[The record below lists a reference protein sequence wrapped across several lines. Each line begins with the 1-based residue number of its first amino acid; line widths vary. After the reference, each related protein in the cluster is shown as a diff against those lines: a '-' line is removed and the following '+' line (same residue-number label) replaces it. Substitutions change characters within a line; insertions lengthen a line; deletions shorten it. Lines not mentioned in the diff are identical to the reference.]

1 MSVSLFSALASSLA
15 LLCSSLSLHRLS
27 IITRSFSSASIV
39 RRHSISFIRRSS
51 SRASTAFI
59 HCASICI
66 CCFINSS
73 KISLK
78 LFATPLPLP
87 PPPPFTFLFF
97 RPLFASPSL
106 SSFSSSSSDDSAI
119 AAFFFDPPV
128 LLPPS
133 ASIHSI
139 LCILALNIVCSS
151 FDEVFPLALALL
163 GASIVTLFLHL
174 GGDDLP
180 EELITF
186 GLHEGRIQLGPDD
199 QEIPRFL
206 NTPLRKPITHPTPA
220 ADAGSVYT
228 HGAAILEMR
237 NLGAEENRRERDET
251 AVCVLRNRNRKKERS
266 QDKRSSFSSSQE
278 ETAILRVTSHLPT
291 R

>member
-1 MSVSLFSALASSLA
+1 MPLFGSAMDEKPYKSSLRSLFKSAVMSVSLFSALASSLA

-206 NTPLRKPITHPTPA
+206 NTPLRKPIRHPTPGA

-228 HGAAILEMR
+228 HAAAAILEMR
-237 NLGAEENRRERDET
+237 NLR
-251 AVCVLRNRNRKKERS
+251 
-266 QDKRSSFSSSQE
+266 E